1 MNVGCPAGLVSY
13 NEACYRFSTHSKSWS
28 DARAECKELGEGY
41 DLAVINDMAENE
53 YLKSNLPK
61 AKDKHRHWIGLKEN
75 GTKGYFS
82 WINGIAFEYGK
93 EFSNDPWGEDQP
105 HKVISII
112 TDLIQLNAIIIS
124 DTMTIPYIITHQLFV
139 A

>member
-1 MNVGCPAGLVSY
+1 M
-13 NEACYRFSTHSKSWS
+13 
-28 DARAECKELGEGY
+28 
-41 DLAVINDMAENE
+41 AVIDDMAENE
-53 YLKSNLPK
+53 YLKSNLIN
-61 AKDKHRHWIGLKEN
+61 AKDKHRYWIGLKEN